1 METEGNWILMS
12 SQPLKVPQYRETGQ
26 LDFDV
31 LSTGQDTSGQGDRTT
46 GFRRPVNH
54 TGLRGGG
61 EGERR

>member
-1 METEGNWILMS
+1 MS